1 MREPIV
7 LEMLSVNGRG
17 IVGARC
23 AIRECP
29 VPNKIKKM
37 EMKKLKPIASERLS
51 VPRFCKDG
59 SGIFGDRF
67 AIGECHVSKIYAFV
81 SNCIREVICPSFFQV

>member
-1 MREPIV
+1 MAGV
-7 LEMLSVNGRG
+7 LLELGVQSENVLFQ
-17 IVGARC
+17 
-23 AIRECP
+23 IRKRKWKC
-29 VPNKIKKM
+29 
-37 EMKKLKPIASERLS
+37 KKLKPIASERLS

-81 SNCIREVICPSFFQV
+81 SNCIREVICPSFFQVWLGVFCS